1 MSDVVLINAFEVDPA
16 DEAAALAYW
25 ERAADHLRKQP
36 GFVETRLHR
45 AVVPGARFSL
55 VNVAT
60 WRSVEDF
67 RAATADPAFRALVGP
82 EMDRF
87 PHHPGLYEVIRT

>member
-1 MSDVVLINAFEVDPA
+1 MSDVVLINPFEVGPG

-25 ERAADHLRKQP
+25 ERAADHLRRQP
-36 GFVETRLHR
+36 GFVDTRLHR
-45 AVVPGARFSL
+45 AIAPGVRFPM

-60 WRSVEDF
+60 WRSTEAF
-67 RAATADPAFRALVGP
+67 LAATSDPAFRALVGP
-82 EMDRF
+82 ELGRF

>member
-1 MSDVVLINAFEVDPA
+1 MSDVVLINSFEVAPG
-16 DEAAALAYW
+16 DEAAAIAYW
-25 ERAADHLRKQP
+25 ERAAEHLRRQP
-36 GFVETRLHR
+36 GFIDTRLHR
-45 AVVPGARFSL
+45 TVAPGARFLL

-60 WRSVEDF
+60 WRSAEDF

-82 EMDRF
+82 EMGRF